1 MPARLDYAETLSL
14 SPTCDAAHKPSRL
27 RACELGAIVVE
38 EAGEPQSSF
47 LTTMAIAEIA
57 TRGLFGEALSQLELL
72 ELCTAVLCE
81 IARLRREYLGAA
93 AD

>member
-1 MPARLDYAETLSL
+1 
-14 SPTCDAAHKPSRL
+14 
-27 RACELGAIVVE
+27 
-38 EAGEPQSSF
+38 
-47 LTTMAIAEIA
+47 MAIAEIA

>member
-1 MPARLDYAETLSL
+1 MAEQ
-14 SPTCDAAHKPSRL
+14 
-27 RACELGAIVVE
+27 E
-38 EAGEPQSSF
+38 GEPPSSF

-81 IARLRREYLGAA
+81 IARLRREYLGGTAG
-93 AD
+93 

>member
-1 MPARLDYAETLSL
+1 M
-14 SPTCDAAHKPSRL
+14 
-27 RACELGAIVVE
+27 VE
-38 EAGEPQSSF
+38 EAGGPQPSF

-81 IARLRREYLGAA
+81 IARLRREYLGGAA
-93 AD
+93 